1 MSSILQAALEVFRD
15 PPGKGQVFRPLLW
28 GEARQMV
35 RKGILLSRLQVGDH
49 RTCLG
54 RQDGLAHV
62 QIAGGSLSSR
72 PLEDSR
78 CRARAREAR
87 ESPEKSASSRR
98 VQGPCS

>member
-1 MSSILQAALEVFRD
+1 MRSMCSILQAALEVFRD

-62 QIAGGSLSSR
+62 QIAGGLALQQALRGQSL
-72 PLEDSR
+72 
-78 CRARAREAR
+78 
-87 ESPEKSASSRR
+87 
-98 VQGPCS
+98 QGEGEGGPGEPGKVC